1 MRRGSYP
8 PLLINDMKQAKA
20 AAEEDDMMA
29 GDWNSLVFVIS
40 ISGKA
45 PRIVLQYINN
55 TPV

>member
-29 GDWNSLVFVIS
+29 GDWNRESEFS
-40 ISGKA
+40 FRNK
-45 PRIVLQYINN
+45 YIRKGSQNRV
-55 TPV
+55 TVH